1 MKKELSLEEK
11 KKILVSI
18 LSEVHNFCDEN
29 NLKYFLTG
37 GTLIGAVRHKGFI
50 PWDDDIDI
58 YMPRNDYEKFLCEFN
73 KESKRY
79 QVISLKTDGYY
90 LPFGKVIDTK
100 TVLIENV
107 DSDYKMGIYLDIFPL
122 DNLSSNYNEALS
134 LYKAVSFYRKLL
146 AIKNAA
152 SDSKRKPYMNFLL
165 KVGKVVIMP
174 VSRKWILCQID
185 MLSQKYREDTSSQ
198 YIGAICAAFYGEKE
212 ILRSDWFTERCLL
225 EFEGG
230 KFWAPKDYDAF
241 LTQLYGDYTQLPPEE
256 KRVTHHDNKAWLVE
270 D

>member
-18 LSEVHNFCDEN
+18 LSKVHNFCDEN

-58 YMPRNDYEKFLCEFN
+58 YMPRNDYEEFLYKFN
-73 KESKRY
+73 KESERY
-79 QVISLKTDGYY
+79 QLISLKTDGYY
-90 LPFGKVIDTK
+90 LPFGKVIDTR
-100 TVLIENV
+100 TILIENV

-122 DNLSSNYNEALS
+122 DNLSSNYNAALS
-134 LYKAVSFYRKLL
+134 LYKEVSFYRRLL
-146 AIKNAA
+146 AIKNAT

-174 VSRKWILCQID
+174 VSRKWILSKID
-185 MLSQKYREDTSSQ
+185 MISQKYREDTSSQ

-212 ILRSDWFTERCLL
+212 ILKSEWFTERCLL

-241 LTQLYGDYTQLPPEE
+241 LTQLYGDYMQLPPEE
-256 KRVTHHDNKAWLVE
+256 KRVTHHDNKAWLI
-270 D
+270 DD

>member
-58 YMPRNDYEKFLCEFN
+58 YMPRNDYEKFLCKFN
-73 KESKRY
+73 KESERY

-122 DNLSSNYNEALS
+122 DNLSSNYNAALS

-152 SDSKRKPYMNFLL
+152 SDSKRKPYMNFIL

-174 VSRKWILCQID
+174 VSRKWILYQID

-212 ILRSDWFTERCLL
+212 ILRSEWFTERCLL
-225 EFEGG
+225 EFEGR
-230 KFWAPKDYDAF
+230 KFWAPKGYDAF
-241 LTQLYGDYTQLPPEE
+241 LTQLYGDYMQLPPEE

>member
-58 YMPRNDYEKFLCEFN
+58 YMPRNDYEKFLCKFN
-73 KESKRY
+73 KESERY
-79 QVISLKTDGYY
+79 QVISLK
-90 LPFGKVIDTK
+90 
-100 TVLIENV
+100 IENV

-152 SDSKRKPYMNFLL
+152 SDSKRKPYMNFIL

-174 VSRKWILCQID
+174 VSRKWILRQID

-198 YIGAICAAFYGEKE
+198 YIGAICAAFYGE
-212 ILRSDWFTERCLL
+212 ILRSEWFTERCLL
-225 EFEGG
+225 EFEGR
-230 KFWAPKDYDAF
+230 KFWAPKGYDAF
-241 LTQLYGDYTQLPPEE
+241 LTQLYGDYMQLPPEE

>member
-29 NLKYFLTG
+29 NLKYFLPG

-73 KESKRY
+73 KESERY

-122 DNLSSNYNEALS
+122 DNLSITKHFLCIRQSH
-134 LYKAVSFYRKLL
+134 FTG
-146 AIKNAA
+146 
-152 SDSKRKPYMNFLL
+152 NFL
-165 KVGKVVIMP
+165 
-174 VSRKWILCQID
+174 R
-185 MLSQKYREDTSSQ
+185 
-198 YIGAICAAFYGEKE
+198 
-212 ILRSDWFTERCLL
+212 
-225 EFEGG
+225 
-230 KFWAPKDYDAF
+230 
-241 LTQLYGDYTQLPPEE
+241 
-256 KRVTHHDNKAWLVE
+256 
-270 D
+270 